1 MKTFCTLIFITA
13 VFCLFSC
20 NADPGIISDDDT
32 MPTLPADSLVCD
44 TLPAPNQFFSDAIG
58 AVVVFTDSLGDE
70 TDTLVCTDNFAI
82 EVEAMFNGNRYCQAQ
97 YTTGFMTSWMP
108 APDVY
113 SIVFKDNLLP
123 NLSLLTAYSSPFEDF
138 EASEELSSTV
148 IGVYEDD
155 LDINGKVFH
164 QVFQYNCKPSATCT
178 FAEAFVFSQ
187 NQGLVA
193 IKRNG
198 KWWTKK

>member
-1 MKTFCTLIFITA
+1 MKTCCTLISITA
-13 VFCLFSC
+13 IFYLFAC
-20 NADPGIISDDDT
+20 HADPGVIADDDT
-32 MPTLPADSLVCD
+32 MPALPADSLVCD
-44 TLPAPNQFFSDAIG
+44 TLPAPNQFFPDAIG
-58 AVVVFTDSLGDE
+58 AVIVFTDSLGDE
-70 TDTLVCTDNFAI
+70 TDTLVCTANFAI

-97 YTTGFMTSWMP
+97 YTTGFMTSWMA

-113 SIVFKDNLLP
+113 SIVFKNYFLP
-123 NLSLLTAYSSPFEDF
+123 NLSLLTAYSSPIEDF

-148 IGVYEDD
+148 IGVYDTAME
-155 LDINGKVFH
+155 INGKVFH
-164 QVFQYNCKPSATCT
+164 QVFQYNCKSSATCT

-187 NQGLVA
+187 NLGLAA